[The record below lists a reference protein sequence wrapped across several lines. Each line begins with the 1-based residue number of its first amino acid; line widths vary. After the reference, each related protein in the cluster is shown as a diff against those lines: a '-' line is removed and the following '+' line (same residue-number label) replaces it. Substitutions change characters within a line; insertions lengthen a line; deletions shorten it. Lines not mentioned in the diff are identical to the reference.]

1 MPTVLS
7 MSVMENP
14 ITKTTA
20 VRRVQSIILHAAQEY
35 FYRHGFDQLMPVILS
50 PITDPLGPDP
60 GSSVIKTG
68 EIEYLGQ
75 RLQLTQSMI
84 LHKQVAIGMG
94 SDKLFIV
101 SPNVRLESPERAS
114 SGVHLFEF
122 SQIDFELKDAS
133 SEDVFVLL
141 EDLFRYIRKSVEK
154 EGSDALEVLG
164 RELPEW
170 SRFPVY
176 TIHEMIER
184 YGDDWE
190 VEASKA
196 HTTPFFVTCH
206 KREFYDKR
214 DRSVPGEHYLNYD
227 LYYPEGYLEALSGA
241 EREHEYNRLVERITA
256 DGFSLETYA
265 PYIALAKEGKLSPS
279 AGGGFGVERMVR
291 YFTGAAHV
299 GDVQPFRRVPGEK
312 VSI

>member
-1 MPTVLS
+1 
-7 MSVMENP
+7 MSVLENP
-14 ITKTTA
+14 ITKTLA
-20 VRRVQSIILHAAQEY
+20 IRRVQSIILHAAQEY
-35 FYRHGFDQLMPVILS
+35 FYRHGFEQLMPVILS

-75 RLQLTQSMI
+75 KLQLTQSMI

-94 SDKLFIV
+94 LEKFFIV
-101 SPNVRLESPERAS
+101 SPNVRLESPKRAA

-122 SQIDFELKDAS
+122 SQIDFELRDAK

-141 EDLFRYIRKSVEK
+141 EDLFRYIRRRVEG
-154 EGSDALEVLG
+154 EGSDALDALG

-170 SRFPVY
+170 GRFPVY
-176 TIHEMIER
+176 TIHEMIEKH
-184 YGDDWE
+184 GDDWE
-190 VEASKA
+190 KAASMEHK
-196 HTTPFFVTCH
+196 TPFFVTCH

-214 DRSVPGEHYLNYD
+214 DRAVPGEHYLNYD
-227 LYYPEGYLEALSGA
+227 LYYPEGFLEALSGA
-241 EREHEYNRLVERITA
+241 EREHEYNRLVERLTA
-256 DGFSLETYA
+256 DGFSLESYKS
-265 PYIALAKEGKLSPS
+265 YIELAKDGKLAPS

-299 GDVQPFRRVPGEK
+299 GDIQPFRRVPGEEIK
-312 VSI
+312 V